1 MATISNA
8 NDPNRATQNVVQQ
21 PSTSGTPT
29 SSGGYSTLQKYLQA
43 NQNAGQRVAGQV
55 GATVNKEATN
65 LQNTAQRELS
75 ESDQA
80 NKEFGNVTT
89 QTTGFTQSL
98 NQPGT
103 GTSNTGEK
111 LYDVNQYKANLS
123 GQQAAA
129 DIAKNNL
136 SAFRNIATGVTG
148 TEAQQKS
155 QAEAEQAVQQT
166 MKAYDTN
173 KQRQQDLASFGG
185 RNQLIQQSLN
195 TQNQR
200 QGLQNLDAAFMSQDK
215 NKTVDTIRQ
224 NLQQS
229 TKGLV
234 SQQDLANTQRSDI
247 TGLTEAQRAAELG
260 LNTRLTDMD
269 KEYGDVLA
277 QRKAEVDAIKDAR
290 MAKLNEKYKRFQE
303 TGEIDQDLYDALQLS
318 NAQDV
323 DQARFTG
330 GNVYAQ
336 KATQNDIPANKNIR
350 LFNELK
356 DKKLTDLLD
365 TTLLTEKGASG
376 YDYAN
381 QSDIDAL
388 SNLAALMGTENK
400 VGMSKYTGKQL
411 GESSLD
417 ENINAR
423 NQKFLNEDL
432 MKTFQGSGYKQED
445 IGGSSAMARAYSQ
458 AAASLNDILDNKIF
472 RNTQGSQSRGWE
484 NTLGTI
490 ANTIATGG
498 SNILFNPDQADE
510 IHNIVNA
517 GGASLV
523 PGLANSQLAT
533 PAAVMQYLQDLQG
546 SMRGAGM
553 TDAGGLSGRYIGEGE
568 WGRSMNVAEAQA
580 VGSVNQQANQY
591 MNDIGYKNLL
601 KLISENGSEY

>member
-8 NDPNRATQNVVQQ
+8 NDPNRATQNVVPQ

-65 LQNTAQRELS
+65 LQNTSQRELG
-75 ESDQA
+75 ESDDA
-80 NKEFGNVTT
+80 NKAFSGLTG
-89 QTTGFTQSL
+89 QTTGFTESL
-98 NQPGT
+98 N
-103 GTSNTGEK
+103 SGEK
-111 LYDVNQYKANLS
+111 KLTSPTAQAYGVDGYSAQLS

-136 SAFRNIATGVTG
+136 NTFRNIATGASG
-148 TEAQQKS
+148 TEAQNKS
-155 QAEAEQAVQQT
+155 KAEAEQAVQQT
-166 MKAYDTN
+166 VKAYDTN
-173 KQRQQDLASFGG
+173 KQRQENLSSFGG

-215 NKTVDTIRQ
+215 NKTTDTIRQ
-224 NLQQS
+224 TLQQAS
-229 TKGLV
+229 KGLV
-234 SQQDLANTQRSDI
+234 AQQDLANTQRTDI
-247 TGLTEAQRAAELG
+247 SGLTEAQRAAETG
-260 LNTRLTDMD
+260 LNTRLTDME
-269 KEYGDVLA
+269 KEYGDVLN
-277 QRKAEVDAIKDAR
+277 QRKSEVDTTKDLR
-290 MAKLNEKYKRFQE
+290 MARLEEKYKKFQE
-303 TGEIDQDLYDALQLS
+303 TGEIDQDLYDALQLG

-323 DQARFTG
+323 DAARFTG

-336 KATQNDIPANKNIR
+336 KATQNETPANKNIR

-365 TTLLTEKGASG
+365 TKLLTEKGASG

-400 VGMSKYTGKQL
+400 VGLSKYTGKQL

-432 MKTFQGSGYKQED
+432 VKTFQGSGYKQED
-445 IGGSSAMARAYSQ
+445 IGGSSAMARAYSN
-458 AAASLNDILDNKIF
+458 AAATVDDILSGRVY
-472 RNTQGSQSRGWE
+472 RNTQGSQSKGWE
-484 NTLGTI
+484 NTLGSI
-490 ANTIATGG
+490 GNSILTGG
-498 SNILFNPDQADE
+498 SNLLFSPDQASD
-510 IHNIVNA
+510 IQDVINA
-517 GGASLV
+517 GGASVV
-523 PGLANSQLAT
+523 PGLVNSQLAT
-533 PAAVMQYLQDLQG
+533 PAAVMKYLEDIQG

-553 TDAGGLSGRYIGEGE
+553 TTEGGLGGRYIGSGE
-568 WGRSMNVAEAQA
+568 WGRSMNSAEAQA

-591 MNDIGYKNLL
+591 LNDIGYKNLL
-601 KLISENGSEY
+601 KLISDSGSEY